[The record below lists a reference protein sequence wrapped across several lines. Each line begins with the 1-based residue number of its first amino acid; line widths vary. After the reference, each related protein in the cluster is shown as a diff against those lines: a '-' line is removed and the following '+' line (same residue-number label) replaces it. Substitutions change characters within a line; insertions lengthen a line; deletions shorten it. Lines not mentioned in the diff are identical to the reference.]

1 MFSVILLGI
10 IRGSD
15 IGIATGQTKYQKF
28 LTVVAFPTIFVIN
41 PKEKYYMRL
50 STKGSARRLARM
62 WVDLNDNRRKE
73 LLDTLDT
80 EARIE
85 VIENMLKIKTERKEK
100 NV

>member
-1 MFSVILLGI
+1 
-10 IRGSD
+10 
-15 IGIATGQTKYQKF
+15 
-28 LTVVAFPTIFVIN
+28 
-41 PKEKYYMRL
+41 MRL
-50 STKGSARRLARM
+50 STRGSARRLARM